1 VFSAQPGRPASSLE
15 FRCPSCRSPH
25 VQEIG
30 ERAVRLL
37 SDAGVTVVAAA
48 SVREVAPA
56 GDDSHSG
63 GTTSR

>member
-1 VFSAQPGRPASSLE
+1 VFGAQPGRPASSVE
-15 FRCPSCRSPH
+15 FRCPGCGRRH

-48 SVREVAPA
+48 SAREVASA